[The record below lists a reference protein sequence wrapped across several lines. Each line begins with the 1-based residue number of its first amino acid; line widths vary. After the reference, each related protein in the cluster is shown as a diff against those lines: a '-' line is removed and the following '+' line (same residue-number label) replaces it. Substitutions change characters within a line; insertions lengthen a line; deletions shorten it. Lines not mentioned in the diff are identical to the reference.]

1 MTAPAMNAALLKDTE
16 AFLHQQIPITLAM
29 GVQVQSFDGRHLT
42 ITAPLEPNHNHLGTA
57 FGGSLS
63 AIATLAGYT
72 LLWLLLGDRS
82 AHIVIRES
90 SLRYRR
96 PVTGAIRA
104 ICERP
109 DEAALTAFKTQFA
122 ETGKARLRLQVRIE
136 ESAQSCV
143 EFEGEFVALK

>member
-1 MTAPAMNAALLKDTE
+1 MTAPAMNQALLKDTE
-16 AFLHQQIPITLAM
+16 AFLHQQIPITAAM
-29 GVQVQSFDGRHLT
+29 GVQVQSFDGSHLV
-42 ITAPLEPNHNHLGTA
+42 ITAPLGPNHNHLGTA

-63 AIATLAGYT
+63 AIATITGYT

-90 SLRYRR
+90 SIRYRR
-96 PVTGAIRA
+96 PITGSIRA
-104 ICERP
+104 VCERP

-136 ESAQSCV
+136 EDHQTCV
-143 EFEGEFVALK
+143 EFDGEFVALK

>member
-1 MTAPAMNAALLKDTE
+1 MNAALLKDTE
-16 AFLHQQIPITLAM
+16 AFLHQQIPITHAM
-29 GVQVQSFDGRHLT
+29 GVQVHSYDGRHLV

-90 SLRYRR
+90 SIRYRR

-104 ICERP
+104 VCQRP
-109 DEAALTAFKTQFA
+109 DEATLTTFKTQFE

-136 ESAQSCV
+136 KDGQTCV
-143 EFEGEFVALK
+143 EFDGEFVALK

>member
-1 MTAPAMNAALLKDTE
+1 MSELLRETA
-16 AFLHQQIPITLAM
+16 AFLHQQIPLTQAM
-29 GVQVQSFDGRHLT
+29 GVKLESYDGERLI

-63 AIATLAGYT
+63 AIATLAGYS

-82 AHIVIRES
+82 AHIVVRES
-90 SLRYRR
+90 SIRYRH
-96 PVTGAIRA
+96 PVRGVIRA
-104 ICERP
+104 LCERP
-109 DEAALTAFKTQFA
+109 NAASMARFKTQFQ

-136 ESAQSCV
+136 EDRQTCV

>member
-1 MTAPAMNAALLKDTE
+1 MTAPAMNETLLKETE
-16 AFLHQQIPITLAM
+16 AFLHQQIPITLAI
-29 GVQVQSFDGRHLT
+29 GVQVKSFDGQHLV

-63 AIATLAGYT
+63 AIATLTGYT

-90 SLRYRR
+90 SIRYRR
-96 PVTGAIRA
+96 PVTESIRA
-104 ICERP
+104 LCECP
-109 DEAALTAFKTQFA
+109 NEADLANFKTQFQ

-136 ESAQSCV
+136 EDGQTCV
-143 EFEGEFVALK
+143 EFDGEFVAMK